1 LSFVNYLD
9 LCQLQTKTKQTFLR
23 YSTMMIHDI
32 EFFNSCNQEQ
42 QQSDAAIV
50 GGSSYEGYTDISV
63 SGNNITAT
71 AEVKTTGNYTNSAAN
86 TSTAISVQPGYSGGY
101 GSGYSAGYGL
111 DTYGSV
117 SAGVSQG
124 VGTL

>member
-1 LSFVNYLD
+1 LGFVNYLD
-9 LCQLQTKTKQTFLR
+9 LCQLQIKAKQISLR
-23 YSTMMIHDI
+23 YFTMMIHDL

-42 QQSDAAIV
+42 QGDAAIV
-50 GGSSYEGYTDISV
+50 GGSSYEGYVDIGV
-63 SGNNITAT
+63 SSNNITAT
-71 AEVKTTGNYTNSAAN
+71 AEAKATGNYTNTASN

-117 SAGVSQG
+117 SAGVSSG

>member
-1 LSFVNYLD
+1 LLIILN
-9 LCQLQTKTKQTFLR
+9 LCRLQTKTKQFFLR
-23 YSTMMIHDI
+23 YLTMMIHDL

-42 QQSDAAIV
+42 QSDTAIV
-50 GGSSYEGYTDISV
+50 GGSSFDGYTDIGV

-86 TSTAISVQPGYSGGY
+86 TSTAISVQPNYSGGY
-101 GSGYSAGYGL
+101 GSGYSGGYGL

-117 SAGVSQG
+117 SQGVTQG